1 METSLESTNGHFY
14 QVLDIMEHESPTK
27 GTDCYEA
34 FQKAGLNYQ
43 ESFRVM
49 KEVWAHQGRAVS
61 RIELPNVRRK
71 DAEDF
76 FIHPCLLDGA
86 FQSVM
91 VLMSNG
97 MYDENT
103 SYLPYYIAKI
113 TRFAAIPAQAIV
125 YVSRDENEYTDENQM
140 SFEIEIYDRD
150 GKMVARIHRY
160 TIRAL
165 KSEIEF
171 ADKTKESKDDENK
184 DNKEPL
190 EMSMILK
197 MLEEG
202 TIGVEEAERLLQAIQ

>member
-1 METSLESTNGHFY
+1 
-14 QVLDIMEHESPTK
+14 
-27 GTDCYEA
+27 
-34 FQKAGLNYQ
+34 
-43 ESFRVM
+43 
-49 KEVWAHQGRAVS
+49 
-61 RIELPNVRRK
+61 
-71 DAEDF
+71 
-76 FIHPCLLDGA
+76 
-86 FQSVM
+86 
-91 VLMSNG
+91 
-97 MYDENT
+97 
-103 SYLPYYIAKI
+103 
-113 TRFAAIPAQAIV
+113 
-125 YVSRDENEYTDENQM
+125 M